1 MTGVEQVYYKKIFKM
16 GLIILQ
22 MLDFKICL
30 WLVYYE
36 KTGGCFHD
44 GYKLA
49 ISFN

>member
-1 MTGVEQVYYKKIFKM
+1 M
-16 GLIILQ
+16 GLIILR
-22 MLDFKICL
+22 MLDFKIVLSLL

-49 ISFN
+49 ISFNSSAL